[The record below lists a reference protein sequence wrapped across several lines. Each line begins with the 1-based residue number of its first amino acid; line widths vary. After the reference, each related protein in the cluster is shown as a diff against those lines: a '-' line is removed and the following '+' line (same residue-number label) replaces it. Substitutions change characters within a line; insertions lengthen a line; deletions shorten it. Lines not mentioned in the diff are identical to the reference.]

1 MNNVNFFND
10 MFETI
15 AVYKKIVL
23 LLFIIKKDD
32 KILYESGF
40 LKGDIHY
47 LQKKFKHISLELNQ
61 ENLDFI
67 KSEEESIIE
76 RNLDK

>member
-1 MNNVNFFND
+1 MNNVNYFDD

-32 KILYESGF
+32 KLLYESGF

-47 LQKKFKHISLELNQ
+47 L
-61 ENLDFI
+61 
-67 KSEEESIIE
+67 
-76 RNLDK
+76 